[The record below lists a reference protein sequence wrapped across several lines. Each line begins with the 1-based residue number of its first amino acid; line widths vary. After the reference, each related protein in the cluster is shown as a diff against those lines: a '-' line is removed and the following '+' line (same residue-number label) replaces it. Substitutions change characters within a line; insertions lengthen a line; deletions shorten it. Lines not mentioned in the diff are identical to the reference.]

1 MKLIGLAR
9 LGRDAQVRDV
19 NGQKVAN
26 LALAFNYGR
35 KDDQGQRPTQWVDAA
50 LWGKLAESLEQY
62 LIKGK
67 QVECIVEDVHIET
80 FTDRDGNLG
89 HKLVGRVMSIE
100 LAGDGGQ
107 RAAAPAG
114 QQQSAPAP
122 RQAPAAPAAA
132 PRPAAGGDRPVPF

>member
-26 LALAFNYGR
+26 LALAYNYGR
-35 KDDQGQRPTQWVDAA
+35 KDDQGQRPTQWVDAS

-62 LIKGK
+62 LTKGK

-80 FTDRDGNLG
+80 FTDRDGNVG

-100 LAGDGGQ
+100 LAGDGQ
-107 RAAAPAG
+107 RAAAPAQG
-114 QQQSAPAP
+114 QQQAPAP
-122 RQAPAAPAAA
+122 RPAPAAA
-132 PRPAAGGDRPVPF
+132 PRPAPAPAAGGDRPIPF